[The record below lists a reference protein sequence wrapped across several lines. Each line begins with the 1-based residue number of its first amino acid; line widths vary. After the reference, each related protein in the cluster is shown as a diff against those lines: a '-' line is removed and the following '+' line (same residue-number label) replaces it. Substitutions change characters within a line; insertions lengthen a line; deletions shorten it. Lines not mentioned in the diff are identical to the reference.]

1 MPAVVKGRRTGRPLD
16 ASATRARYARP
27 TSTVLGM
34 KLSFASP
41 CTDRGDTRVA
51 ALPSYHSAG
60 SAGDAAPTVP
70 RRRSRFF
77 RSMSAHPKLWC
88 FFFDLFASESPAA
101 TPPSAASRSPP
112 CSSWPVPS
120 GARVRRSR
128 FYRWMFSP
136 VLHPLLRG
144 ALACVP
150 ARAMRAA
157 RLHHAYATCATSTSA
172 TASPASSWTS
182 AGSTPA
188 SSHGAR
194 VAPTPS
200 WVAAEE
206 ARHVAT
212 PSSVAAEEA
221 PATEEPAPTTGS
233 RKPCPPSGRGSF
245 IQSMSAPYFQ
255 QFAADRA
262 EEAAAGRVFRGGT
275 WKPAPA

>member
-1 MPAVVKGRRTGRPLD
+1 MPKDICRESTRLGNWARGRLGAVCAPRNFKCLCMG
-16 ASATRARYARP
+16 
-27 TSTVLGM
+27 
-34 KLSFASP
+34 LSFASP
-41 CTDRGDTRVA
+41 CADRGDTRVA
-51 ALPSYHSAG
+51 ALRSYHC
-60 SAGDAAPTVP
+60 AGDAAPTVP

-77 RSMSAHPKLWC
+77 RWMFSRAHPRLW
-88 FFFDLFASESPAA
+88 FFFDLIASESPAA
-101 TPPSAASRSPP
+101 ATPSAASRSPL
-112 CSSWPVPS
+112 CSSWPVPG
-120 GARVRRSR
+120 GACVRRSR
-128 FYRWMFSP
+128 FYRWMFAP
-136 VLHPLLRG
+136 VLHPLLRV
-144 ALACVP
+144 ALACLP

-157 RLHHAYATCATSTSA
+157 RLHQAYATCATSTSA

-206 ARHVAT
+206 AAGVAT
-212 PSSVAAEEA
+212 PSSVVAEEA
-221 PATEEPAPTTGS
+221 TATEEPAPTTGS

>member
-1 MPAVVKGRRTGRPLD
+1 
-16 ASATRARYARP
+16 
-27 TSTVLGM
+27 M
-34 KLSFASP
+34 KLSFGSP
-41 CTDRGDTRVA
+41 CPDRGDTRAA
-51 ALPSYHSAG
+51 ALPGYHSAG
-60 SAGDAAPTVP
+60 SAGDAPPTVP
-70 RRRSRFF
+70 RTRSRFF
-77 RSMSAHPKLWC
+77 RWMFSPAHPRLW
-88 FFFDLFASESPAA
+88 FFFDLIASESPAA
-101 TPPSAASRSPP
+101 TTPPAASRSPL
-112 CSSWPVPS
+112 CSSWPVPN
-120 GARVRRSR
+120 GACVRRSR

-136 VLHPLLRG
+136 VLHPLLRV
-144 ALACVP
+144 ALACLP

-157 RLHHAYATCATSTSA
+157 RLHHEYATCATSTSA

-206 ARHVAT
+206 AGDVAT

-233 RKPCPPSGRGSF
+233 RKPCPPSGRGSSF